1 MSTRTSYPPVML
13 FLMPVLVAPVV
24 SDSCNPVDCSPPGSS
39 VCGILQAR
47 IWEYVVISFSRGS
60 SQPRSPTL
68 QADSLPSEPESPIKY
83 GEWNQSN
90 RTKCHFVFKLNSCS
104 QTLKR
109 VYTRADN
116 SHTHTHT
123 HTLEHPWLGRWEEKV
138 EQNEPFERGSVRGQ
152 GRRMGQDFSEAQG
165 VGEISHLRRGWQS
178 CWSCGNGVPSRTAET
193 CSPL

>member
-123 HTLEHPWLGRWEEKV
+123 HTHLSIPDLAG
-138 EQNEPFERGSVRGQ
+138 
-152 GRRMGQDFSEAQG
+152 GRRKLNRMSPLREDQSEAKA
-165 VGEISHLRRGWQS
+165 GEWDRILVKPREWVRY
-178 CWSCGNGVPSRTAET
+178 
-193 CSPL
+193 LI